1 MASTMMIANGRISLV
16 IFSTIIFLILMDAS
30 LARTFQ
36 FTSRS
41 EYDSIVIFMVMA
53 FFYSIGQFL
62 ISVYIK
68 KKTIKLAQKQR
79 RIFRML
85 VRIIVFAQYIS
96 IVIVVVVLIQLLIV
110 SKYNTLFLELSIWL
124 NYGSGNF
131 SDTTL
136 ILLLYDLV

>member
-1 MASTMMIANGRISLV
+1 MMIANGRISLV